1 MYTYE
6 IKNNNI
12 AVIRLS
18 NSNDFEEN
26 LFDNLE
32 VLKTQL
38 QKEGFKINFNF

>member
-6 IKNNNI
+6 IKNSNI
-12 AVIRLS
+12 AVIRFS

-32 VLKTQL
+32 VLETQL
-38 QKEGFKINFNF
+38 KKEGFKINYNF

>member
-18 NSNDFEEN
+18 NSNDLEEN

-32 VLKTQL
+32 VLETQL
-38 QKEGFKINFNF
+38 QKEGFKINYNF

>member
-26 LFDNLE
+26 LFDDLK

-38 QKEGFKINFNF
+38 QKEGFKINYNF